1 MFESEIRQ
9 FDLSTAKFSSNKL
22 YGKLALV
29 SETTIVAGE
38 HVTCCFEY
46 VAGEKPVLQGG
57 TIIIFTDS
65 DSDWARPQIINPT
78 GSDYLRVTA
87 PNGVRIAVHV
97 SDHNLPGGIK
107 RSVLITLLSG

>member
-78 GSDYLRVTA
+78 SYYCLNT
-87 PNGVRIAVHV
+87 PPPH
-97 SDHNLPGGIK
+97 
-107 RSVLITLLSG
+107 SGPI